1 MGAAREKSMR
11 EKEGRNYKKMALVE
25 HALED
30 QESGVMDCLLEALKS
45 GTAFS
50 RDGKRKKQIRL
61 AGAERRAELVRSR
74 SRLATRSQCDVFD
87 IMKEDERSLSSVDVR
102 HQRSFSE
109 KLESALKVS
118 E

>member
-1 MGAAREKSMR
+1 MIIL
-11 EKEGRNYKKMALVE
+11 YI
-25 HALED
+25 
-30 QESGVMDCLLEALKS
+30 LKNAV
-45 GTAFS
+45 THYEF
-50 RDGKRKKQIRL
+50 
-61 AGAERRAELVRSR
+61 R

-118 E
+118 EESDNLVRKLREL